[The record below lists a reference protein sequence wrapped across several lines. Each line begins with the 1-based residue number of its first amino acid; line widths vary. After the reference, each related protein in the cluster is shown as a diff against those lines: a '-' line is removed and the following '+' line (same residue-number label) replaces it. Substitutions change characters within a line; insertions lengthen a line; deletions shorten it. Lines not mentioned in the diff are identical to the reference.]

1 METDGLGAQGFTDE
15 DARYRGT
22 RFAEVRDAIFANS
35 YQKVWGRSGEPPLP
49 VYQVTL
55 GSVLPWRP
63 AVRRL
68 LSFS

>member
-35 YQKVWGRSGEPPLP
+35 YQKVWGRSCEPPLP

>member
-35 YQKVWGRSGEPPLP
+35 YQKVWAVLANRRCRS
-49 VYQVTL
+49 TK
-55 GSVLPWRP
+55 
-63 AVRRL
+63 
-68 LSFS
+68 